1 MNTPTYTIYTDG
13 ACRHNADPLLAQ
25 GGWGAVLINPK
36 GFRREIAGPLDEDT
50 THTNVRAEM
59 TAVIKALEQ
68 LKVPSTV
75 QLYSDSKLVIDGC
88 SLWLQGWKATNWIKK
103 DKKAPENL
111 DLWKL
116 LDELL
121 QIHQVSFVWIK
132 GHSGH
137 PENERADQ
145 LAQAGVQGKRIKRTF
160 EPVLSAPDT
169 LLKPVS
175 LY

>member
-25 GGWGAVLINPK
+25 GGWGAILINPK
-36 GFRREIAGPLDEDT
+36 GLRRQIAGPLDEDSK
-50 THTNVRAEM
+50 HTNVRAEM

-68 LKVPSTV
+68 LKAPSTV
-75 QLYSDSKLVIDGC
+75 QLYSDSKLVVDGC
-88 SLWLQGWKATNWIKK
+88 SLWMHGWKANNWIKK
-103 DKKAPENL
+103 DKKVPENL

-121 QIHQVSFVWIK
+121 QIHQVSFVWVK
-132 GHSGH
+132 GHNGH

-145 LAQAGVQGKRIKRTF
+145 LAQAGVQGKRIKQDSKPT
-160 EPVLSAPDT
+160 LSA
-169 LLKPVS
+169 
-175 LY
+175 

>member
-1 MNTPTYTIYTDG
+1 
-13 ACRHNADPLLAQ
+13 
-25 GGWGAVLINPK
+25 
-36 GFRREIAGPLDEDT
+36 
-50 THTNVRAEM
+50 M

-68 LKVPSTV
+68 LKAPSTV
-75 QLYSDSKLVIDGC
+75 QLYSDSKLVVDGC
-88 SLWLQGWKATNWIKK
+88 SSWLRDWKANNWIKK
-103 DKKAPENL
+103 DKKVPENL

-145 LAQAGVQGKRIKRTF
+145 LAQAGVQGKRIKQD
-160 EPVLSAPDT
+160 SKST
-169 LLKPVS
+169 LPA
-175 LY
+175 

>member
-36 GFRREIAGPLDEDT
+36 GFHREIAGPLDEDT
-50 THTNVRAEM
+50 KHTNVRAEM

-68 LKVPSTV
+68 LRAPSIV
-75 QLYSDSKLVIDGC
+75 KLYSDSKLVVDGC
-88 SLWLQGWKATNWIKK
+88 SLWLHGWKENRWIKK
-103 DKKAPENL
+103 DNKVPENL

-121 QIHQVSFVWIK
+121 QIHQVSFEWVK

-145 LAQAGVQGKRIKRTF
+145 LAQAGMQGKRIKRTF